1 MADAFPNATNGIG
14 RATFGRDRWFSYD
27 SDGEAAHSLTT
38 APIVIP
44 SQPCNLTLNVQT
56 TVRGYVKVEV
66 LDAGSGAPLPGLTMS
81 DSVPT
86 MGNYLQRAQRWAS
99 GAALPAG
106 KTVRLRFES
115 VQAKLFAFGYK

>member
-1 MADAFPNATNGIG
+1 
-14 RATFGRDRWFSYD
+14 
-27 SDGEAAHSLTT
+27 
-38 APIVIP
+38 
-44 SQPCNLTLNVQT
+44 
-56 TVRGYVKVEV
+56 
-66 LDAGSGAPLPGLTMS
+66 MS

-86 MGNYLQRAQRWAS
+86 L

>member
-1 MADAFPNATNGIG
+1 MIP
-14 RATFGRDRWFSYD
+14 
-27 SDGEAAHSLTT
+27 GE
-38 APIVIP
+38 
-44 SQPCNLTLNVQT
+44 PCNLTLNVQT

-115 VQAKLFAFGYK
+115 VQAKLFAFGHK